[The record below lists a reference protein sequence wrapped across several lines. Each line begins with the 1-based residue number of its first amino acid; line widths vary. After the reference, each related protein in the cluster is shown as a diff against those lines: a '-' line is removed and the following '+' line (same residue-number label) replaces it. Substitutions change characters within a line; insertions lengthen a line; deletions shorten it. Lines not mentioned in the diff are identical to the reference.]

1 MSNETKNEPSAVRV
15 PAPELTSQEWELRRK
30 ERVAKQWADRRA
42 RWAAYK
48 KAQNYLRGA

>member
-1 MSNETKNEPSAVRV
+1 MNETKNDSSAVRV

-48 KAQNYLRGA
+48 KAQNHLRGA